1 MPHDKFQGIGSQL
14 VQFAKTQPDKPAIY
28 YQDTIITY
36 KSFQENIASYQ
47 KQLRGL
53 LNAQKTQKVA
63 LLIDNEP
70 MFLEVYFAVIMLG
83 WVAVPFDPKWT
94 KNEAGLIKDMAE
106 PDLIITSEAFKQE
119 AAYQFDESVLLDQNK
134 LIESNTDL
142 LFVADAEKEFYLG
155 FTSGSTGT
163 PKGFLRSQLSWIHSF
178 SADEAVFNYDQ
189 NDTIIAPGPL
199 NHSLSLF
206 GATHAL
212 HIGASFC
219 LPTAFSNRSILNL
232 IKKHRVT
239 VMYGVPT
246 MFHSLAS
253 LNETYSDPITFLS
266 SGAKLEPHV
275 KQQLKSLFTQ
285 ASIYEYYGAS
295 ELSYITYATD
305 SFNQKYPKSV
315 GLPFPHVQITIRNHQ
330 GEILPANQIGDI
342 YVKSPFLFNRYLN
355 HPQAT
360 QETLTKYGAFIG
372 DVGFLNELGALTIVG
387 RKNNLMITGGHNV
400 YPEEV
405 EQVIKQSPAVKE
417 AVVVGLADQHWGERI
432 VALIEWKD
440 ECHPNLASV
449 KNLCKKHLS
458 IYKRPRKYIPVA
470 TFPYTHTNK
479 IARQQILDNL
489 KGLAR

>member
-1 MPHDKFQGIGSQL
+1 MPHDNFYGIGSQL
-14 VQFAKTQPDKPAIY
+14 EQFAKTQPDKPAIY
-28 YQDTIITY
+28 FQDTIITY
-36 KSFQENIASYQ
+36 KSFKENIASYQ
-47 KQLRGL
+47 KQLREL
-53 LNAQKTQKVA
+53 LNTQHPQKVA
-63 LLIDNEP
+63 LLIGNEP

-94 KNEAGLIKDMAE
+94 KNEARLIKEMAE

-119 AAYQFDESVLLDQNK
+119 AAYQFDESILLD
-134 LIESNTDL
+134 SNTLTEASHDL
-142 LFVADAEKEFYLG
+142 LFTADAEKEFYLG

-163 PKGFLRSQLSWIHSF
+163 PKGFIRSQLSWIHSF
-178 SADEAVFNYDQ
+178 SAGEAVFNYNH

-219 LPTAFSNRSILNL
+219 LPTAFSHTSILNL

-253 LNETYSDPITFLS
+253 LNDTYSHPITFLS
-266 SGAKLEPHV
+266 SGAKLEPQV
-275 KQQLKSLFTQ
+275 KEQLKSVFTE
-285 ASIYEYYGAS
+285 ATIYEYYGAS

-305 SFNQKYPKSV
+305 SFNQKYPESV
-315 GLPFPHVQITIRNHQ
+315 GLPFPNVQITIRNHL

-342 YVKSPFLFNRYLN
+342 YVKSEFLFNRYLN
-355 HPQAT
+355 NTQAT
-360 QETLTKYGAFIG
+360 KETLTEYGAFIG

-387 RKNNLMITGGHNV
+387 RKNNLIITGGHNV

-417 AVVVGLADQHWGERI
+417 AVVVGLEDQHWGERI
-432 VALIEWKD
+432 VAFIEWKD
-440 ECHPNLASV
+440 ECNPNLASV
-449 KNLCKKHLS
+449 KNLCKTHLS

-479 IARQQILDNL
+479 IARQKIIDNL
-489 KGLAR
+489 KELAR